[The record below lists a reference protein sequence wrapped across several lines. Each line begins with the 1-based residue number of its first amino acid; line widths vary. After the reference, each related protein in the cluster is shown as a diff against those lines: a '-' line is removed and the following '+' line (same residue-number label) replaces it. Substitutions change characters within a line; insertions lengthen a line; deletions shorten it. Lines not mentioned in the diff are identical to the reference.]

1 MDMRSS
7 SKFWLGIYCL
17 AVIVLMVVV
26 DPILLLPVLIITFLF
41 MPDMAQRIGYKLEE
55 MIESFNSWLDSKF
68 DK

>member
-1 MDMRSS
+1 
-7 SKFWLGIYCL
+7 
-17 AVIVLMVVV
+17 
-26 DPILLLPVLIITFLF
+26 

>member
-41 MPDMAQRIGYKLEE
+41 MPIGYKLVE